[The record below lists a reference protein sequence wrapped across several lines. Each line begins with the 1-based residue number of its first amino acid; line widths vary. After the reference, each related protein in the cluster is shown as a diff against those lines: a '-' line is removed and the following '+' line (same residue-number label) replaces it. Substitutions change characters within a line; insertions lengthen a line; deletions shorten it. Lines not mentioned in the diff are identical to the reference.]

1 MKEITR
7 CVVGFRKRY
16 NFEVRWLL
24 SQVVTK
30 QINDLLFSWFRI
42 GKHRVPEAGIVVGA
56 VAELTSTEQRA
67 AASLLL
73 GSKAKYQQ
81 AASTCLLP
89 SMLARGPVINMPV
102 HNAHS
107 ALAQCTQCA
116 FVRESSE
123 EASYRYGLCTV
134 WTDHIH
140 HTLLLVYN
148 PHVITSRTCKLLSA
162 GGNPKAKWNILSVN
176 VRLTSIQF

>member
-7 CVVGFRKRY
+7 CVVGFRKPY

-42 GKHRVPEAGIVVGA
+42 GEHRVPEAVIVVGA

-73 GSKAKYQQ
+73 GSRAKYEQ
-81 AASTCLLP
+81 AARLLQAPVCCQECWQEAQLSICLCTMHTVL
-89 SMLARGPVINMPV
+89 L
-102 HNAHS
+102 HNAHN
-107 ALAQCTQCA
+107 AL
-116 FVRESSE
+116 
-123 EASYRYGLCTV
+123 L
-134 WTDHIH
+134 
-140 HTLLLVYN
+140 
-148 PHVITSRTCKLLSA
+148 
-162 GGNPKAKWNILSVN
+162 
-176 VRLTSIQF
+176 

>member
-7 CVVGFRKRY
+7 CVVGFRKPY

-42 GKHRVPEAGIVVGA
+42 GKHRVPEAVIVVGA

-73 GSKAKYQQ
+73 GSTSTSTQRATSNEQRATASLLLGSRAKYEQ
-81 AASTCLLP
+81 AARLLQAPVCCQECWQEAQLSICLCTMHTVL
-89 SMLARGPVINMPV
+89 L

-107 ALAQCTQCA
+107 AL
-116 FVRESSE
+116 
-123 EASYRYGLCTV
+123 L
-134 WTDHIH
+134 
-140 HTLLLVYN
+140 
-148 PHVITSRTCKLLSA
+148 
-162 GGNPKAKWNILSVN
+162 
-176 VRLTSIQF
+176 